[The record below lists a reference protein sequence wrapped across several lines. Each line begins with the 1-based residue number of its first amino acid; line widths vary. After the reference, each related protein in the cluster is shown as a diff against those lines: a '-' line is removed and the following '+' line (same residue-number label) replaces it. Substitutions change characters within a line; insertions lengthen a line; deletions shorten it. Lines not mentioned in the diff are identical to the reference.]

1 MDQIMGILDEAQT
14 KTSFEAKLKG
24 LSVAYNRTVKIST
37 KQFEAFCKK
46 ECDGK
51 TIEKTFDYI
60 KKLPE
65 EKRELTLYHVFQTWI
80 NELTETLDPT
90 TIKTKFGVI
99 KKLARHYGIK
109 INTEDVKENL
119 TFPKKIKE
127 RKYVLT
133 LDDIHVLL
141 EGSHYKKRGFYL
153 FLISTGMRPKEALS
167 IRKRHVT
174 MLNNGRYVIKI
185 PAEATKLKIEREAF
199 ASKELLPHLTK
210 ILRSKNENDLLWT
223 GQENSDFAVMTA
235 DAVFRSLLK
244 RVGFTQ
250 KYEHVNRNKLNLY
263 CFRGFFYAKASMRHG
278 DEYAHKAI
286 GHTGYL
292 PQYDRKTLDEKL
304 SMFEDYENDLITD
317 QTLRQKGE
325 IIQLKEKSKRIDELE
340 SIVKNQDKD
349 FAKRVEAIYD
359 KMLADR
365 RKINNEDG
373 EIHAVIEKAQKN
385 VKAFKKQLED

>member
-1 MDQIMGILDEAQT
+1 MGILDEART
-14 KTSFEAKLKG
+14 KASFEAKLKG
-24 LSVAYNRTVKIST
+24 LSVAYNRTVKIT
-37 KQFEAFCKK
+37 TNQFEAFCQK

-51 TIEKTFDYI
+51 TIEETFEYI

-65 EKRELTLYHVFQTWI
+65 EKRESTLYHVFQTWI
-80 NELTETLDPT
+80 NELAETKDAT
-90 TIKTKFGVI
+90 TVKTKFGVI
-99 KKLARHYGIK
+99 KKLARHHGIK
-109 INTEDVKENL
+109 ISIEDVRENL

-141 EGSHYKKRGFYL
+141 EGSNYKKRGFYL

-210 ILRSKNENDLLWT
+210 ILRDKKQNDLLWT
-223 GQENSDFAVMTA
+223 GQENSDYAVMTA
-235 DAVFRSLLK
+235 DAIFRNLLK

-250 KYEHVNRNKLNLY
+250 KYEHTNRFKLNLY
-263 CFRGFFYAKASMRHG
+263 CFRGFFYTKASMRHG
-278 DEYAHKAI
+278 DEYAHKMI

-292 PQYDRKTLDEKL
+292 PQYDRKTLDE
-304 SMFEDYENDLITD
+304 MITMYADFENELIVD
-317 QTLRQKGE
+317 QTVKHKAKIAELQ
-325 IIQLKEKSKRIDELE
+325 EKSNRIDELE
-340 SIVKNQDKD
+340 LRLI
-349 FAKRVEAIYD
+349 AKEKEIDAKVDQVLGWVENGAKKASSGEYQKIVEA
-359 KMLADR
+359 
-365 RKINNEDG
+365 E
-373 EIHAVIEKAQKN
+373 EEKK
-385 VKAFKKQLED
+385 LEEE